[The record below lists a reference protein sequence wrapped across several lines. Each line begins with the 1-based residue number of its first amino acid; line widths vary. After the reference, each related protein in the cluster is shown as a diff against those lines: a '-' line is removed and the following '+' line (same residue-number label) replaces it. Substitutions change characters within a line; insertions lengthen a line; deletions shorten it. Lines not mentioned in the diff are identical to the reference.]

1 MHSVP
6 YGRAVFICLVKHA
19 LTLQHIDPATWP
31 KKVMSTGA
39 GRGRSIPFRVATT
52 PALCTGEVWA
62 TNPTETD
69 DNRGL
74 KAVRED
80 TTREPMRSTAA
91 RQRAARESVF
101 AGLRPGEPLPAHLE

>member
-31 KKVMSTGA
+31 KKVMSTCA

-69 DNRGL
+69 DARGHQGGERGYNTRTHEVHRSAAACSPRKCLRGL
-74 KAVRED
+74 E
-80 TTREPMRSTAA
+80 TRGTSPS
-91 RQRAARESVF
+91 S
-101 AGLRPGEPLPAHLE
+101 P